1 MAPSNPGNK
10 PQDEGSSST
19 PNKPGQTG
27 KAPPPKPGEANREA
41 QTRERAARKGERP
54 IADVDRKV
62 REGDA

>member
-10 PQDEGSSST
+10 PKDERGSSIPGMANPTGNAPTNKQDE
-19 PNKPGQTG
+19 
-27 KAPPPKPGEANREA
+27 ARREA